1 MKELEGQ
8 VSHQFSPKGAAVQLN
23 PEGVGHNDTQGV
35 VGVLA
40 NGHEGGGGQV
50 GVSVLQER
58 GKGLHR
64 REARVGEHDS
74 PA

>member
-8 VSHQFSPKGAAVQLN
+8 VSHQLSPKGAAVQLN
-23 PEGVGHNDTQGV
+23 PEGVGHDDTQSV

-40 NGHEGGGGQV
+40 NSHQGGGGEV

-58 GKGLHR
+58 KTR
-64 REARVGEHDS
+64 VTPARARAGS
-74 PA
+74 